1 MGKQNF
7 GIVKQCF
14 LGAQPVSHW
23 GEGPHCGLAQGDCGL
38 GPCAEAKIPAMLTL
52 HAPSA
57 TARLRLNVK
66 GLNMGDNSPWQTYRS
81 RAANRIGR
89 LAPPHHGS
97 VQGIPLSAGIPEYP
111 GPCGP
116 PLQKTPP

>member
-1 MGKQNF
+1 MHD
-7 GIVKQCF
+7 
-14 LGAQPVSHW
+14 S
-23 GEGPHCGLAQGDCGL
+23 GLAQGAWGLDCG
-38 GPCAEAKIPAMLTL
+38 EANRPAMLTL
-52 HAPSA
+52 QAPRA
-57 TARLRLNVK
+57 RARLRLNVK
-66 GLNMGDNSPWQTYRS
+66 GFNMGDNSPSQTYRS

-89 LAPPHHGS
+89 LAPPNHGS